1 VTGVI
6 DHAGSALWQT
16 PAELNDQSALK
27 PLDTDKTSLLSSSEQ
42 HDKLSIV
49 HTAVYQYQVR
59 GGSAAEW

>member
-1 VTGVI
+1 MTGVI